1 MKKRRS
7 RRRRSRRRRSYRRR
21 SHKKRRRRRRSR
33 KRRRGGVGF
42 RNSAPLKSVK
52 KPYDCPCTEEK
63 RIIRDLRKQLE
74 PQIPDTPGTPPP
86 ERNPFHEDY
95 EGSPLTPAHPRPR
108 HRLTPASGRRL
119 WS

>member
-21 SHKKRRRRRRSR
+21 SHKKRHRRRRSR

-63 RIIRDLRKQLE
+63 RIIRQLRKILD
-74 PQIPDTPGTPPP
+74 PPPPDTPATPPP
-86 ERNPFHEDY
+86 ARNPFHEDY
-95 EGSPLTPAHPRPR
+95 IGSPA
-108 HRLTPASGRRL
+108 TPASGRRL
-119 WS
+119 RF